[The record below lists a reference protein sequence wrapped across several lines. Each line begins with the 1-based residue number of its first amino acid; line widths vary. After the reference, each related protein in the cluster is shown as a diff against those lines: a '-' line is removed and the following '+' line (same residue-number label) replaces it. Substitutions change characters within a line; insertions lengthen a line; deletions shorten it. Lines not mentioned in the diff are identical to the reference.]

1 MTACR
6 MRTIAAGRV
15 LSCVLVIAVAL
26 MGGCIVLG
34 YRMARD
40 GASETRTAGDAAAGG
55 SIDLKRTEGRVVID
69 RIGDLSGRLIRLEIE
84 AAALGRRLGV
94 APSPGN
100 VGSVG
105 GSPRATSGLA
115 ADHCCHLATPHR

>member
-1 MTACR
+1 

-26 MGGCIVLG
+26 MSGCIVLG

-40 GASETRTAGDAAAGG
+40 GASETSTAGNAAAAG

-94 APSPGN
+94 APSPGMSN
-100 VGSVG
+100 
-105 GSPRATSGLA
+105 P
-115 ADHCCHLATPHR
+115 